1 MSIQRITFEGVLNW
15 LSTKQSDKW
24 HMVFQA
30 SQFDLNDFVDS
41 VSFGHLTLNLSPNA
55 TRDMALYDE
64 HIYFKICKHG
74 IPQEMM
80 IPYTALMI
88 IQDPDDPSGSMP
100 WPYFLDHGED
110 YTPDED
116 EELDQGTVVKKSN
129 VIELPNS
136 GVKLELRIPTLED
149 YNNLNFDNVLQ
160 FPKKDAD
167 GELPSAEEIA
177 ELNQLMSDN
186 GMDINLVEF
195 KRNDKGEFEVSLS
208 LNDNPVVEW
217 DGKDKHLKQLSDN
230 LPKGLVSDDGI
241 IDVVKLASKAQ
252 RLALAAPP
260 TLQQRMAERG
270 MSVII
275 GGAKP
280 AEASMPFIDEV
291 YRAKRERREAIQK
304 AADEALFKERA
315 LPAGTTLGEMLQSP
329 GMTIRSD
336 GSKGNS
342 VFFPDLDVRKCYF
355 HTRRIVRPEWLQVHE
370 GGLK

>member
-15 LSTKQSDKW
+15 LSTKNGPKW

-30 SQFDLNDFVDS
+30 SQFELNDFADS
-41 VSFGHLTLNLSPNA
+41 VNFGHLTLNLSPNA
-55 TRDMALYDE
+55 TRDMQLTDE

-74 IPQEMM
+74 IPQEML

-100 WPYFLDHGED
+100 WPYFLDHGDD

-116 EELDQGTVVKKSN
+116 EELEHGTVVKKSN
-129 VIELPNS
+129 AVELPNS
-136 GVKLELRIPTLED
+136 GIKLELRVPTLED
-149 YNNLNFDNVLQ
+149 YKNLNFDNVIQ
-160 FPKKDAD
+160 FPKQPSD
-167 GELPSAEEIA
+167 GDLPTAEEIA
-177 ELNQLMSDN
+177 ELNKLMSDN
-186 GMDINLVEF
+186 GMDINLVDF
-195 KRNDKGEFEVSLS
+195 KRNDQGELEVSVS

-217 DGKDKHLKQLSDN
+217 DGKEDHLKRLSDN
-230 LPKGLVSDDGI
+230 LPKGLVTPDGT
-241 IDVVKLASKAQ
+241 IDVVKLASKSQ

-270 MSVII
+270 MSVIV

-280 AEASMPFIDEV
+280 VEASMPFIDEV
-291 YRAKRERREAIQK
+291 YRAKRERREQLAK
-304 AADEALFKERA
+304 LTMSAES
-315 LPAGTTLGEMLQSP
+315 GTMDTG
-329 GMTIRSD
+329 IRSD

-342 VFFPDLDVRKCYF
+342 AFFPDLDVRKCHF
-355 HTRRIVRPEWLQVHE
+355 HTRRIVRPDWLQVHE